1 MSVGRNERADDPRA
15 KADAL
20 RLYGLPDILQLR
32 FNSLDMRHHGT
43 IQSWVMEKEAPQ
55 LRGYIKSAEVQQQLE
70 KQSLQLKAHFVII
83 VGSRHILLWDMD
95 EEGNL
100 APEPRL
106 ATIPDRSK
114 RQDGLGCYY

>member
-1 MSVGRNERADDPRA
+1 MPVGRNERADDPRA

-20 RLYGLPDILQLR
+20 RLYGLPDILQLK
-32 FNSLDMRHHGT
+32 FSSSDVRHHGT
-43 IQSWVMEKEAPQ
+43 IESWVMEKEAPQ
-55 LRGYIKSAEVQQQLE
+55 LKGYIKSAEVQQQLE
-70 KQSLQLKAHFVII
+70 KQSLQLKAHFVIV

-106 ATIPDRSK
+106 VAMPDRSE